1 MEELKT
7 KIGQTWN
14 DITEMCQYLMCLLP
28 GVVYFGEIQS
38 IPYSSSKMVEIYD
51 ENTSIMLEFTEI
63 QDQESVKLI
72 AVY

>member
-14 DITEMCQYLMCLLP
+14 DITEMQQDLMCLLP

-38 IPYSSSKMVEIYD
+38 IPYSSAKRVEMYN
-51 ENTSIMLEFTEI
+51 ETSSFMLEYIES
-63 QDQESVKLI
+63 QDVKLI
-72 AVY
+72 SAS